1 MPVKSFLARYKQTVE
16 AKQGALS
23 EWLWIARYHIV
34 IVAMTAMV
42 MFGWLL
48 SGRYLIGLSLLVGL
62 DWFLINLLNRI
73 TDVAEDTHNQVPGT
87 ARVAAQKKG
96 LLGLSIGLLIGSF
109 VATHAVWPQLTLWR
123 VLVQLIGLAY
133 NYKVVPT
140 PSGLSRLKEMYFFKN
155 FGSSVLFVLTCFVY
169 PIQTAGHEKLGWPAI
184 VTLAVFFVL
193 FETTYE
199 ILYDFRDL
207 EGDKLLSV
215 PTYPVVHGP
224 VRAEQI
230 LVGLLAAS
238 ALTLIV
244 GVALGTLGVRELLM
258 GAAPLGQF
266 VFYRP
271 RLRRGLT
278 SADCLWLT
286 HLGSAQLVLFL
297 VGTAIWQAAGLPTN
311 IYLR

>member
-1 MPVKSFLARYKQTVE
+1 MEPRSV
-16 AKQGALS
+16 LS
-23 EWLWIARYHIV
+23 DWLWIARYHIV
-34 IVAMTAMV
+34 LVAMTSQV
-42 MFGWLL
+42 VFGFLF
-48 SGRYLIGLSLLVGL
+48 SGRYLLGLSLVVGL

-73 TDVAEDTHNQVPGT
+73 TDVAEDSHNQVPGT
-87 ARVAAQKKG
+87 ARVAQNKTALTVLATV
-96 LLGLSIGLLIGSF
+96 LLVSSF
-109 VATHAVWPQLTLWR
+109 AVTYVVWPQLTPWR

-244 GVALGTLGVRELLM
+244 GVALGTLGLRELLM

-297 VGTAIWQAAGLPTN
+297 VGTAIWQAAGLPMN